1 MLVGRR
7 GRHFLGRQ
15 SLAVQNPVAQCGRRM
30 HSDRLPTLEV
40 VTMAEIRS
48 LEELQTPD
56 SAALIFTPRGL
67 GAPMPAKESAEFL
80 QRLVADC
87 ELASGVAEGTRREF
101 DRLQRL
107 FPYGLLDYDVFTMV
121 DDRALLVMEQA
132 LRERF
137 VQWCAGAVT
146 FEDANGLESSRT
158 EEVRAYDDLLAVV
171 KKLGRRSR
179 QRPGQP
185 PSPRWQL
192 KVGSALIDF
201 NGMLAGLRT
210 WARAAG
216 LLRGQRTRGIEHAM
230 SNLRNAVAHP
240 TGYHRTTP
248 VETAR
253 TLHDLAE
260 LINQLWGHPTPGGRL
275 YPAPVERDIVVM
287 AWNDAGSVCM
297 AQADA
302 LRDDTGAE
310 GFLYVLIRSV
320 SGLGSQYEDP
330 HWAAFDSR
338 FETTQFPA
346 EFLWGPG
353 SRSEALAW
361 LDAEQPK
368 GDTVDYLDRVFMLRE
383 HDGQLYPPM
392 RPEVAAG
399 LTEEEQ
405 RGTWHTIQADFP
417 QHAFT
422 HVRGL
427 NDSPDAHARTG
438 DCRSCAAHHLGSGS
452 HEQALQAAETIVGI
466 VVPRRPAIVRIPD
479 SLFWPHRF

>member
-1 MLVGRR
+1 
-7 GRHFLGRQ
+7 
-15 SLAVQNPVAQCGRRM
+15 
-30 HSDRLPTLEV
+30 
-40 VTMAEIRS
+40 MAEIRS

-56 SAALIFTPRGL
+56 STALVFTPYGL
-67 GAPMPAKESAEFL
+67 GAPMPAERSAEFL
-80 QRLVADC
+80 QQLVADC
-87 ELASGVAEGTRREF
+87 EIASGVTEGTRREF

-107 FPYGLLDYDVFTMV
+107 FAYGLLDYDVFTVV

-146 FEDANGLESSRT
+146 FEDANGLESPKTETVRT
-158 EEVRAYDDLLAVV
+158 YDDVLAVV

-179 QRPGQP
+179 PGRRQQ
-185 PSPRWQL
+185 PSPHWRL
-192 KVGSALIDF
+192 KAGRTSIDF
-201 NGMLAGLRT
+201 NGMLAGLRA

-240 TGYHRTTP
+240 TGYHRTMP
-248 VETAR
+248 VEAAR

-260 LINQLWGHPTPGGRL
+260 FVNQLWGHPTPGGRL

-287 AWNDAGSVCM
+287 AWNDEGSVHM

-310 GFLYVLIRSV
+310 GFLYLLIRSV
-320 SGLGSQYEDP
+320 SRPGSQYEDP
-330 HWAAFDSR
+330 QWAAFDTR

-346 EFLWGPG
+346 EYLWGPG
-353 SRSEALAW
+353 SRSDALAW

-392 RPEVAAG
+392 HPEVAAG
-399 LTEEEQ
+399 LTEEER
-405 RGTWHTIQADFP
+405 RGTWHTVRADFP
-417 QHAFT
+417 QHAYT
-422 HVRGL
+422 HIRGL
-427 NDSPDAHARTG
+427 NDNPATHSRTG
-438 DCRSCAAHHLGSGS
+438 DCKNCPAHHLGSGS
-452 HEQALQAAETIVGI
+452 HRQALQAAEDLVGI
-466 VVPRRPAIVRIPD
+466 VVPRRPPAVQIPD

>member
-1 MLVGRR
+1 
-7 GRHFLGRQ
+7 
-15 SLAVQNPVAQCGRRM
+15 
-30 HSDRLPTLEV
+30 
-40 VTMAEIRS
+40 MAEIRS

-56 SAALIFTPRGL
+56 STALIFTPFGL
-67 GAPMPAKESAEFL
+67 GGAMPPERSAEFL

-87 ELASGVAEGTRREF
+87 VLAPDVAEGTRREF
-101 DRLQRL
+101 DRLQHL
-107 FPYGLLDYDVFTMV
+107 FPYGLLDYDVFTVV

-146 FEDANGLESSRT
+146 FEDANGLESPRSEDVRT
-158 EEVRAYDDLLAVV
+158 YDDVLAAV
-171 KKLGRRSR
+171 KTLGRRSR
-179 QRPGQP
+179 RIPRQQ
-185 PSPRWQL
+185 PSPHWRL
-192 KVGSALIDF
+192 KVGSTLIDF

-240 TGYHRTTP
+240 TGYHRRMP

-287 AWNDAGSVCM
+287 AWNDEGSVHM

-302 LRDDTGAE
+302 LRDDTDADGY
-310 GFLYVLIRSV
+310 LYLLIRSV
-320 SGLGSQYEDP
+320 SCPGSRFEDAY
-330 HWAAFDSR
+330 WAEFDAR

-346 EFLWGPG
+346 EYLWGPG
-353 SRSEALAW
+353 SRSDALAW

-368 GDTVDYLDRVFMLRE
+368 GDTVDYVDRVFMLRE

-392 RPEVAAG
+392 HPEVAAG
-399 LTEEEQ
+399 LTEGEQ
-405 RGTWHTIQADFP
+405 HGTWHTVRADFP
-417 QHAFT
+417 EHAFT

-427 NDSPDAHARTG
+427 NGSPNAHARTG
-438 DCRSCAAHHLGSGS
+438 DCRNCPAHHLGSGS
-452 HEQALQAAETIVGI
+452 HEQALRAAEDAIG
-466 VVPRRPAIVRIPD
+466 VVTPRRPPAVRIPD
-479 SLFWPHRF
+479 SFFWPHRF

>member
-1 MLVGRR
+1 
-7 GRHFLGRQ
+7 
-15 SLAVQNPVAQCGRRM
+15 
-30 HSDRLPTLEV
+30 
-40 VTMAEIRS
+40 MAEIRS
-48 LEELQTPD
+48 LEELQAPD
-56 SAALIFTPRGL
+56 STALIFTPLGL
-67 GAPMPAKESAEFL
+67 GGPMPAEQSAEFL

-87 ELASGVAEGTRREF
+87 EIASDVAEGTRREF

-107 FPYGLLDYDVFTMV
+107 FALGLLDYDVFTMV

-146 FEDANGLESSRT
+146 FEDANGLESPVVEDVRT
-158 EEVRAYDDLLAVV
+158 YDDVFAAV
-171 KKLGRRSR
+171 KKVRGRSR
-179 QRPGQP
+179 RRPRQQ
-185 PSPRWQL
+185 PSPQWRL
-192 KVGSALIDF
+192 KVGTTLIDF
-201 NGMLAGLRT
+201 NGMVAGLRA

-230 SNLRNAVAHP
+230 SKLRDAVAHP
-240 TGYHRTTP
+240 TGYHRAMP

-275 YPAPVERDIVVM
+275 YPAPVERDVVVM
-287 AWNDAGSVCM
+287 AWNDEGSIHM

-302 LRDDTGAE
+302 LRDDTDADGY
-310 GFLYVLIRSV
+310 LYILICSASRP
-320 SGLGSQYEDP
+320 GSRYEDA
-330 HWAAFDSR
+330 HWSAFDSR
-338 FETTQFPA
+338 FETTQFPT
-346 EFLWGPG
+346 EYLWGPG
-353 SRSEALAW
+353 SRSDALAW

-368 GDTVDYLDRVFMLRE
+368 GDTVGYVDRVFMLRE
-383 HDGQLYPPM
+383 DDDKVYAPM

-405 RGTWHTIQADFP
+405 LGTWHTVRADFP
-417 QHAFT
+417 EHAFA

-427 NDSPDAHARTG
+427 SGTPHAHARAG

-452 HEQALQAAETIVGI
+452 HEHALRAAEDAIGVIT
-466 VVPRRPAIVRIPD
+466 PQRPPAVRIPD
-479 SLFWPHRF
+479 SFFWPHRF

>member
-1 MLVGRR
+1 
-7 GRHFLGRQ
+7 
-15 SLAVQNPVAQCGRRM
+15 
-30 HSDRLPTLEV
+30 
-40 VTMAEIRS
+40 
-48 LEELQTPD
+48 
-56 SAALIFTPRGL
+56 
-67 GAPMPAKESAEFL
+67 MPPERSAEFL

-87 ELASGVAEGTRREF
+87 VLAPDVAEGSRREF

-107 FPYGLLDYDVFTMV
+107 FPYGLLDYDVFTVV

-146 FEDANGLESSRT
+146 FEDANGVESPRSVDVRT
-158 EEVRAYDDLLAVV
+158 YDDVLAAV

-179 QRPGQP
+179 RGPQQQ
-185 PSPRWQL
+185 PSPHWQL
-192 KVGSALIDF
+192 KVGSTLIDF

-240 TGYHRTTP
+240 TGYHRTMP

-287 AWNDAGSVCM
+287 AWNDEGSVLM

-302 LRDDTGAE
+302 LRDDTDADGY
-310 GFLYVLIRSV
+310 LYLLIRSA
-320 SGLGSQYEDP
+320 SCPGSRYEDAY
-330 HWAAFDSR
+330 WAEFDAR

-346 EFLWGPG
+346 EYLWGPG
-353 SRSEALAW
+353 SRSDALAW

-368 GDTVDYLDRVFMLRE
+368 GDTVDYVDRVFMLRE
-383 HDGQLYPPM
+383 HNGQLYPPM
-392 RPEVAAG
+392 HPEVAAG
-399 LTEEEQ
+399 LTGEEQ
-405 RGTWHTIQADFP
+405 RGTWHTLRADFP
-417 QHAFT
+417 EHAFA

-427 NDSPDAHARTG
+427 NGSPDAHSRTG
-438 DCRSCAAHHLGSGS
+438 ECRNCPAHHLGSGS
-452 HEQALQAAETIVGI
+452 HEQALRAAEDVVG
-466 VVPRRPAIVRIPD
+466 VVTPRRPPAVRIPD
-479 SLFWPHRF
+479 TIFWPHRF

>member
-1 MLVGRR
+1 
-7 GRHFLGRQ
+7 
-15 SLAVQNPVAQCGRRM
+15 
-30 HSDRLPTLEV
+30 
-40 VTMAEIRS
+40 MAEIRS

-56 SAALIFTPRGL
+56 STALIFTPFGL
-67 GAPMPAKESAEFL
+67 GGAMPPERSAEFL

-87 ELASGVAEGTRREF
+87 VLAPDVAEGSRREF

-107 FPYGLLDYDVFTMV
+107 FPYGLLDYDVFTVV

-137 VQWCAGAVT
+137 IQWCAGAVT
-146 FEDANGLESSRT
+146 FEDANGLESPRSEDVRT
-158 EEVRAYDDLLAVV
+158 YDDVLAAV

-179 QRPGQP
+179 RGPQQQ
-185 PSPRWQL
+185 PSPHWQL
-192 KVGSALIDF
+192 KVGSTLIDF

-240 TGYHRTTP
+240 TGYHRTMP

-287 AWNDAGSVCM
+287 AWNDEGSVHI
-297 AQADA
+297 AQADT
-302 LRDDTGAE
+302 LRDDTAADGY
-310 GFLYVLIRSV
+310 LYLLIRSV
-320 SGLGSQYEDP
+320 SRPGSRYEDAY
-330 HWAAFDSR
+330 WAEFDAR

-346 EFLWGPG
+346 EYLWGPG
-353 SRSEALAW
+353 SRSDALAW

-368 GDTVDYLDRVFMLRE
+368 GDTVDYVDRVFMLRE
-383 HDGQLYPPM
+383 HNGQLYPPM
-392 RPEVAAG
+392 HPEVAAG
-399 LTEEEQ
+399 LTGEEQ
-405 RGTWHTIQADFP
+405 RGTWHTVRADFP
-417 QHAFT
+417 EHAFA

-427 NDSPDAHARTG
+427 NGSPDAHSRTG
-438 DCRSCAAHHLGSGS
+438 ECRNCPAHHLGSGS
-452 HEQALQAAETIVGI
+452 HEQALRAAEDVVG
-466 VVPRRPAIVRIPD
+466 VVTPRRPPAVRIPGTI
-479 SLFWPHRF
+479 FWPHRF